1 MPGKNW
7 NSKTR
12 TWSDV
17 VRPETKA
24 RAACAQV
31 LRNAG
36 VSVATI
42 AEAFDLTPSRIY
54 ELLKN

>member
-12 TWSDV
+12 VWSDV

-24 RAACAQV
+24 RAARAQE

-36 VSVATI
+36 VSVAAI
-42 AEAFDLTPSRIY
+42 AKELGLRASRVY
-54 ELLKN
+54 ELLKT